1 MGIIMVRDNS
11 LVDTPKITAKAL
23 DAPND
28 LDTEKEDRIS
38 FGSETSEFGNGS
50 LQVGN
55 YYCQP
60 TRVMT
65 FEEMAGG

>member
-1 MGIIMVRDNS
+1 MGLIVVRDNY
-11 LVDTPKITAKAL
+11 LVDTPKITAEAC

-38 FGSETSEFGNGS
+38 LGSKTSEFGNGS

-55 YYCQP
+55 KYCQP
-60 TRVMT
+60 IIVMT